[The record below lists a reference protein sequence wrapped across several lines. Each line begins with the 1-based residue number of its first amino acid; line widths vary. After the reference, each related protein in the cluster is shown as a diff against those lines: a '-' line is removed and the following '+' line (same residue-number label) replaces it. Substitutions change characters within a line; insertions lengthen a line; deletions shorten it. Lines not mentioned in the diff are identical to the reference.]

1 MKRILSLFVCL
12 LFLGSFAMYGQDI
25 QITGTVT
32 SADDGS
38 PVPGAYVKIKGTNTG
53 TTTDINGTYSVS
65 VKPETILVFSSVGM
79 ATKEVAVGPATVVDV
94 VLEADVIGLDEVVV
108 TGYSTTR
115 KASFT
120 GAASIVKDEK
130 ITDKTDANPI
140 KALDGIV
147 PGMQMNVASGQP
159 GSPATI
165 FIRGRNSVN
174 SGTQPLYVIDGVPLT
189 SSSMGMRSDEGVT
202 VTPLSDLNPA
212 DIESITV
219 LKDATATSIY
229 GARAANGVIVITT
242 KKGKTGKMKVNFS
255 AKVGSATMPKPFN
268 GYEPVNQNQYDEL
281 YAESF
286 LNEYAVNGED
296 GATAYYSEGDF
307 EYTRQGMTDFLYAM
321 TGADPDN
328 KPNTNWLDEVT
339 QTGALREY
347 NIDIQGGGANEN
359 SVKYFASFGYL
370 YNEGIVLGK
379 DLTRYSGRLN
389 LDHAPNKIVKY
400 GFNLGLSASDIN
412 NGTGGGYFADPITL
426 AYMLSPQ
433 FPVKYEDGS
442 WYMDPNYGNPV
453 AIRSKYGNKNN
464 AKQKR
469 LLFSPYVTLN
479 LLDGLSFTSRGGVDY
494 YNLKEFGYWS
504 FLSSD
509 GLSVNGLGEQGYT
522 EQSVLNWSNQ
532 LNYTKSFDKHNIGI
546 MVGQEIQ
553 KSKADDSYLSSTNY
567 PVETLTS
574 ISLAATVGS
583 ASTSARELALAS
595 YFVDL
600 QYNFD
605 DKYYLSGSVRRDGSS
620 RFNEDNRW
628 GTFYSVGARYRISEE
643 EFMSSFGWLNNLTV
657 RSSYGTSGN
666 QEVGDA
672 DVEDGW
678 YAAQGLYGFGYNY
691 NSQPGMV
698 QVQLANR
705 NLQWELTKKFN
716 LGFDIGVF
724 NRVNVEFDY
733 YRHLTDDMVF
743 GVPLSLTTGMS
754 QSYQNIGQLENKGI
768 EFTVNALIINNQKL
782 KWDVSF
788 VGSHNKNTIKKLSTD
803 APIEGTYTIVEVG
816 RDYYSFKMREFAG
829 VDPETGAP
837 MWYKNATGDET
848 TTVYSQAK
856 KRYMGAATPKFTGSF
871 STNLQYAGF
880 ELNMQF
886 NYSLGGQIY
895 GNNLRYDEQV
905 GSGAFDN
912 FTKHVYDNR
921 WQQPGDQTDVP
932 GIMFLG
938 YTGYGSA
945 HSGYLM
951 KADYLKL
958 KTATL
963 AYNIPEKILSKAKI
977 SSCRVYVTGENLF
990 TKVADN
996 YRGFDP
1002 SGIAATGVQW
1012 WNYPMPRNI
1021 LFGVNIG
1028 L

>member
-12 LFLGSFAMYGQDI
+12 LFFGTIAIYGQAI
-25 QITGTVT
+25 QIKGTVT

-38 PVPGAYVKIKGTNTG
+38 PIPGAYVKIKGTNTG
-53 TTTDINGTYSVS
+53 TTTDLNGSYSISVS
-65 VKPETILVFSSVGM
+65 SETTLVFSSVGM
-79 ATKEVAVGPATVVDV
+79 ITKEIVVGPSSVVDV
-94 VLEADVIGLDEVVV
+94 VMDIDVIGLDEVIV

-120 GAASIVKDEK
+120 GAASIVKEDK

-189 SSSMGMRSDEGVT
+189 SSSMGMRSSEGVT
-202 VTPLSDLNPA
+202 VTPLSDLNPT
-212 DIESITV
+212 DIETITV

-242 KKGKTGKMKVNFS
+242 KKGKTGKMKVNLS
-255 AKVGSATMPKPFN
+255 VKIGTSSMPKPFN
-268 GYEPVNQNQYDEL
+268 GYEPTNQSQYDEL
-281 YAESF
+281 YTESL
-286 LNEYAVNGED
+286 LNEYAANGDD
-296 GATAYYSEGDF
+296 GYTAYYNPGFDYTEEG
-307 EYTRQGMTDFLYAM
+307 MNDFLYWF
-321 TGADPDN
+321 TEADPDN
-328 KPNTNWLDEVT
+328 KANTNWLNEVT
-339 QTGALREY
+339 RKGAIREY
-347 NIDIQGGGANEN
+347 NIDIQGGGADEH

-370 YNEGIVLGK
+370 SNEGIVIGK

-389 LDHAPNKIVKY
+389 LDHAPNNIVKY
-400 GFNLGLSASDIN
+400 GFNLGLSSSDIN

-453 AIRSKYGNKNN
+453 ALRSRYGNKNE

-469 LLFSPYVTLN
+469 LLFSPYLTLN
-479 LLDGLSFTSRGGVDY
+479 LLDGLSFTSRGGMDY

-509 GLSVNGLGEQGYT
+509 GISVNGLGEQGYT

-532 LNYTKSFDKHNIGI
+532 LNYTKSIGKNNIGI
-546 MVGQEIQ
+546 MLGQEIQ
-553 KSKADDSYLSSTNY
+553 KTNADETYLSSTNY

-574 ISLAATVGS
+574 ISLAATVGD
-583 ASTSARELALAS
+583 ADTYARELALSS

-600 QYNFD
+600 QYNFN

-620 RFNEDNRW
+620 RFNKDNRW
-628 GTFYSVGARYRISEE
+628 GTFYSVGARYRISQEA
-643 EFMSSFGWLNNLTV
+643 FMSDFSWLSNLTV

-666 QEVGDA
+666 QDVGDA
-672 DVEDGW
+672 DVEQGW
-678 YAAQGLYGFGYNY
+678 YAALGLYGFGYNY
-691 NSQPGMV
+691 NSNPGMV

-705 NLQWELTKKFN
+705 DLQWELTRKFN
-716 LGFDIGVF
+716 LGFDVGLF
-724 NRVNVEFDY
+724 NRINFEFDY
-733 YRHLTDDMVF
+733 YHHLTDDMVF

-754 QSYQNIGQLENKGI
+754 ESYQNIGQLENTGV
-768 EFTVNALIINNQKL
+768 EFTLNALIINQQKL
-782 KWDVSF
+782 KWDISF

-803 APIEGTYTIVEVG
+803 QPIEGTYTIIEVG
-816 RDYYSFKMREFAG
+816 RDYYSFKMKEYAG
-829 VDPETGAP
+829 VDEETGAP
-837 MWYKNATGDET
+837 QWYKNATGDEKT
-848 TTVYSQAK
+848 FVYSQAT
-856 KRYMGAATPKFTGSF
+856 KRYMGAATPKFSGSF

-880 ELNMQF
+880 TLDLQF

-905 GSGAFDN
+905 GSSAFDN
-912 FTKHVYDNR
+912 FTKHVYNER
-921 WQQPGDQTDVP
+921 WQQPGDKTDVP
-932 GIMFLG
+932 AVKFMG
-938 YTGYGSA
+938 YAGYGSA

-951 KADYLKL
+951 DADYLKL

-963 AYNIPEKILSKAKI
+963 GYKLPEKWLAPVKI
-977 SSCRVYVTGENLF
+977 SSCRIYVTGENLF
-990 TKVADN
+990 TSVAEN

-1002 SGIAATGVQW
+1002 AGIGANGVQW

-1021 LFGVNIG
+1021 LFGINVG